1 VSVGRWTL
9 DRATAVRLAAFAL
22 LAALAAAQWMRL
34 IEQPPA
40 GRVALAV
47 GVLVVGATLI
57 AALAARR
64 PSRAA
69 GVTLATL
76 AALLAV
82 AAGLAAVGVPVR
94 LLEPGSWG
102 ALARELGAGF
112 AGLTGEVEYPYG
124 GANEWT
130 RIVILA
136 GLPVALGLAAALAF
150 RPGDSPRARRIA
162 PLVVLVATFGVGAT
176 VAEPAEPLLWG
187 LLLMVAIA
195 AWLWLPSLRPREV
208 LAGAAFAL
216 AAGVA
221 AMPLAAALDHQ
232 RPWID
237 FREWQLGRDA
247 PNTFD
252 WNHSYGPIDW
262 PREGTAVVALES
274 EHSQYW
280 KTAVLD
286 EFDGRRWLRSE
297 RSTTERAELPTQ
309 VEGGHPGATLQ
320 QPHSEWIE
328 TIDVTIGPLQSQ
340 FVLGAGELVTV
351 QGLDGIVPRPD
362 GSTLVDEPL
371 GEGDSYSAVAYVP
384 NPSPRQLRAA
394 PDRYPSVLSRYTEIT
409 LPGRPEPAEQ
419 QFVTP
424 APFTTVQVPLRGS
437 ADRASDRA
445 ASRAIATSPYAPTLR
460 LVRSL
465 TAGAPTAYAAA
476 RAIERHLQ
484 TGFTYNENP
493 PRHHFPLNAFLFE
506 DRFGYCQQFSG
517 AMALMLR
524 MAGIPSRVATGFSP
538 GTPDPE
544 EKHRYIVEDRDAHS
558 WVESYFPTIGWVT
571 FDPTPPSAPAAG
583 RTTGVSL
590 TAGFGDLDLS
600 GIQGAARKEFLPGRG
615 AVTAADS
622 SSGSSL
628 PAWTIPAAIAALAL
642 LALAAIAIA
651 SVARRLRYARLTP
664 AERAAAHL
672 RELPTALVRLGWP
685 VAPSETLLALERRLY
700 SYRKDAAAH
709 YVAKLRAG
717 RFTPTSDGTPT
728 LAERQGLRDNLSSLG
743 GLRSRLRG
751 LFALPPGGPTR

>member
-1 VSVGRWTL
+1 MSVRRWTL

-64 PSRAA
+64 PSRVA

-102 ALARELGAGF
+102 ALARELGGGF
-112 AGLTGEVEYPYG
+112 AGLTGDVEYPYG
-124 GANEWT
+124 GTNEWT

-237 FREWQLGRDA
+237 FRDWQLGRDA

-262 PREGTAVVALES
+262 PREGTAVAALES

-309 VEGGHPGATLQ
+309 VEGGRPGATLQ

-362 GSTLVDEPL
+362 GSALVEEPL

-384 NPSPRQLRAA
+384 DPSPRQLRPRRPLSLRPLPLHGDHPAGAA
-394 PDRYPSVLSRYTEIT
+394 GAGRAAVRDAGAVHDRA
-409 LPGRPEPAEQ
+409 G
-419 QFVTP
+419 P
-424 APFTTVQVPLRGS
+424 APRQRRPGQRSRGKPRDRHLPLR
-437 ADRASDRA
+437 
-445 ASRAIATSPYAPTLR
+445 PPLR
-460 LVRSL
+460 LVRGL

-493 PRHHFPLNAFLFE
+493 PRHHLPLNAFLF
-506 DRFGYCQQFSG
+506 DDPFGYCQQFSARWRDAAHG
-517 AMALMLR
+517 RDPEPRRNRL
-524 MAGIPSRVATGFSP
+524 PSRHPVSRKEAP
-538 GTPDPE
+538 L
-544 EKHRYIVEDRDAHS
+544 HRRGPRRPLLGRGLLPRDRLGHIR
-558 WVESYFPTIGWVT
+558 PH
-571 FDPTPPSAPAAG
+571 PAQRFRRRPRAG
-583 RTTGVSL
+583 ASF
-590 TAGFGDLDLS
+590 TAGFGDLVS
-600 GIQGAARKEFLPGRG
+600 AASRRAARKEFLPGRG

-622 SSGSSL
+622 SSGGPL
-628 PAWTIPAAIAALAL
+628 PAWTIPAAITALAL

-651 SVARRLRYARLTP
+651 SAARRLRYPASHPPPRRRPPSRAPQRPRPPRLAVGT
-664 AERAAAHL
+664 
-672 RELPTALVRLGWP
+672 RE
-685 VAPSETLLALERRLY
+685 SLLALERRL
-700 SYRKDAAAH
+700 SSSRKDAALRIA
-709 YVAKLRAG
+709 AKLRAG
-717 RFTPTSDGTPT
+717 RFSPTADEHPDPRAPPS
-728 LAERQGLRDNLSSLG
+728 RQ
-743 GLRSRLRG
+743 LRS
-751 LFALPPGGPTR
+751 